1 MGAADNILKN
11 FALFVDGRGLAGN
24 CEELSPPKLALI
36 TEDFKAGGLD
46 SAIKVRMGQ
55 EPMEAS
61 FTLTKFDPNVLALW
75 GVAPGNPS
83 AFVARGAVQS
93 LNGVVQNVVEYMRG
107 EVREMDP
114 GQWTPQGKA
123 TLKFVVDVT
132 YYRKEQDGKTVH
144 EIDVPNMKRI
154 VNGVD
159 SLAAIRAAIGLA

>member
-1 MGAADNILKN
+1 MAAADNILKN

-24 CEELSPPKLALI
+24 TEDFAPPKLTSL

-46 SAIKVRMGQ
+46 AAMKIRMGQ
-55 EPMEAS
+55 EPMECS
-61 FTLTKFDPNVLALW
+61 FTLTKFDAKVLALW
-75 GVAPGNPS
+75 GVAEGNAS

-93 LNGVVQNVVEYMRG
+93 FDGKVQKVVEYCRG
-107 EVREMDP
+107 QVREMDP

-132 YYRKEQDGKTVH
+132 YYRKEQDGQVITEVD
-144 EIDVPNMKRI
+144 IPNMKRI

-159 SLAAIRAAIGLA
+159 VLADIRAAIGLA